1 MSQSSFNHSKSL
13 PVTNLQSLTL
23 KIKPSKLNSK
33 LKVMARSVLTKLD
46 NLWKVSPKVCKNVR
60 VWAETQPPTIA
71 QTLYT
76 KEVFP
81 RTDRRPHPKTIELE
95 TPQIFLDSLS
105 RRPIGRYLTQISNAK
120 VIGNEGVIIL
130 PDGLYT
136 EEPAK
141 YDFLLQGLPEYYSAF
156 RHLFLKRRTV
166 KGNYFSL
173 MQMWS
178 TTYNYYHTLRDN
190 VNRLYD
196 VLEYLPDDVIFLVPQ
211 KLKAWQ
217 YEILATL
224 GIGKDRLLNFPK
236 FEIWTIE
243 SLYFT
248 SHGPTLE
255 MGTTEAFE
263 WGRQQFYNHHAIE
276 PTPQTQTE
284 LIYISRALTS
294 WRRIVNE
301 VEVERLLASYG
312 FTTYLTEKM
321 NIGQQVELFSRAKIV
336 VSATGAALANLMFAQ
351 EGTHVL
357 EISTKESDPV
367 LGEYYCPE
375 TWATCE
381 DMGHHYSFFHG
392 EAIAR
397 PGNVRQDMYICLEK
411 LERSIQN
418 ILGTLP

>member
-1 MSQSSFNHSKSL
+1 MSQSSLNRIKLYSGINLPSL
-13 PVTNLQSLTL
+13 PL
-23 KIKPSKLNSK
+23 KMNRSN
-33 LKVMARSVLTKLD
+33 LKVMAQWVMAKLD
-46 NLWKVSPKVCKNVR
+46 NLWRVSPKICKNVR
-60 VWAETQPPTIA
+60 DWAETQPPAIA

-76 KEVFP
+76 RQVAP
-81 RTDRRPHPKTIELE
+81 RTDRRPQPKTIEVI
-95 TPQIFLDSLS
+95 TPQVFLNSLF

-120 VIGNEGVIIL
+120 VIGNEGIIIL
-130 PDGLYT
+130 PDGSYT

-141 YDFLLQGLPEYYSAF
+141 HDFLLQGLPEYYSAL
-156 RHLFLKRRTV
+156 RHLFLKRRKV
-166 KGNYFSL
+166 KGNYFPL

-178 TTYNYYHTLRDN
+178 TTHNYYHTLRDN

-196 VLEYLPDDVIFLVPQ
+196 ALEYLPDDVIFLVPQ

-224 GIGKDRLLNFPK
+224 GIGNDRLLNFPK
-236 FEIWTIE
+236 FEIWTLE

-248 SHGPTLE
+248 PHGNALE

-263 WGRQQFYNHHAIE
+263 WGRQRFYDHHGIE
-276 PTPQTQTE
+276 ATPETQTE

-301 VEVERLLASYG
+301 AEVEQLLARYG

-321 NIGQQVELFSRAKIV
+321 NIGQQVELFSKAKVV

-351 EGTHVL
+351 GGTHVL
-357 EISTKESDPV
+357 EISTQESDPV

-392 EAIAR
+392 EAVDR
-397 PGNVRQDMYICLEK
+397 PGNIRQDMYICLEK

>member
-1 MSQSSFNHSKSL
+1 MSQSSFNRVKPFSAI
-13 PVTNLQSLTL
+13 NFRSLTL
-23 KIKPSKLNSK
+23 KTKPDR
-33 LKVMARSVLTKLD
+33 LKVMARSVMAKLD

-76 KEVFP
+76 KQVAP
-81 RTDRRPHPKTIELE
+81 RTDRRSQPKTIEAA

-120 VIGNEGVIIL
+120 VIGNEGIIIL

-141 YDFLLQGLPEYYSAF
+141 HDFLLQGLPEYYSAV
-156 RHLFLKRRTV
+156 RHLFLKRRKV

-178 TTYNYYHTLRDN
+178 TTHNYYHTLRDN

-196 VLEYLPDDVIFLVPQ
+196 ALEYLPDDVIFLVPQ

-248 SHGPTLE
+248 PHGPTLK

-263 WGRQQFYNHHAIE
+263 WGRQRFYDHHAIE

-312 FTTYLTEKM
+312 FTTYLT
-321 NIGQQVELFSRAKIV
+321 
-336 VSATGAALANLMFAQ
+336 
-351 EGTHVL
+351 
-357 EISTKESDPV
+357 
-367 LGEYYCPE
+367 
-375 TWATCE
+375 
-381 DMGHHYSFFHG
+381 
-392 EAIAR
+392 
-397 PGNVRQDMYICLEK
+397 
-411 LERSIQN
+411 
-418 ILGTLP
+418 

>member
-1 MSQSSFNHSKSL
+1 MSQSSFNRVKPFSAI
-13 PVTNLQSLTL
+13 NFRSLTL
-23 KIKPSKLNSK
+23 KTKPDR
-33 LKVMARSVLTKLD
+33 LKVMARSVMAKLD

-76 KEVFP
+76 KQVAP
-81 RTDRRPHPKTIELE
+81 RTDRRSQPKTIEAA

-120 VIGNEGVIIL
+120 VIGNEGIIIL

-141 YDFLLQGLPEYYSAF
+141 HDFLLQGLPEYYSAV
-156 RHLFLKRRTV
+156 RHLFLKRRKV

-178 TTYNYYHTLRDN
+178 TTHNYYHTLRDN

-196 VLEYLPDDVIFLVPQ
+196 ALEYLPDDVIFLVPQ

-248 SHGPTLE
+248 PHGPTLK

-263 WGRQQFYNHHAIE
+263 WGRQRFYDHHAIE

-321 NIGQQVELFSRAKIV
+321 NIGQQVELFSKAKVV

-357 EISTKESDPV
+357 EISTQESDPV
-367 LGEYYCPE
+367 LGEYYCE
-375 TWATCE
+375 ATWATCE

-392 EAIAR
+392 EAVDR
-397 PGNVRQDMYICLEK
+397 PGNIRQDMFICLEK
-411 LERSIQN
+411 LERSLQN
-418 ILGTLP
+418 ILATLPERI

>member
-1 MSQSSFNHSKSL
+1 MSQSSLNRIKPFSA
-13 PVTNLQSLTL
+13 TNIRSLTL
-23 KIKPSKLNSK
+23 KIKPSNLNSN
-33 LKVMARSVLTKLD
+33 LKVMARSVMAKLD

-60 VWAETQPPTIA
+60 IWAETQPPTIA
-71 QTLYT
+71 QILYT
-76 KEVFP
+76 KEVAP
-81 RTDRRPHPKTIELE
+81 RTDRRPHPKTIELA
-95 TPQIFLDSLS
+95 TPQVFLDSLS

-136 EEPAK
+136 EEPIK
-141 YDFLLQGLPEYYSAF
+141 YDFLLQGLPEYYSAV

-178 TTYNYYHTLRDN
+178 TTHNYYHTLRDN

-196 VLEYLPDDVIFLVPQ
+196 ALEYLPDDVIFLVPQ

-248 SHGPTLE
+248 PHGPTLE

-263 WGRQQFYNHHAIE
+263 WGRQRFYDHHAIE

-301 VEVERLLASYG
+301 AEVERLLASYG

-321 NIGQQVELFSRAKIV
+321 NIGQQVELFSRAKVV

-367 LGEYYCPE
+367 LGDYYCE
-375 TWATCE
+375 ATWATCE

-392 EAIAR
+392 EAVDR
-397 PGNVRQDMYICLEK
+397 PGNIRQDMYICLEK